1 MGQTMRD
8 KTDMVNAR
16 DHVISC
22 FRNDNLRI
30 FPLATK
36 LEQLATKVD
45 VEELWAHVMRLQ
57 EEETSHVSRGASR
70 GGGYMGGD
78 WARVHDDILLTK
90 IPMHPSSDL
99 DQELAEALDVGDQYR
114 GYCRE
119 PITLMTV
126 GKREKVRTMLQMWKE
141 MQGRE
146 VSVAKM
152 MEALERVGP
161 MT

>member
-1 MGQTMRD
+1 MFVAQELATLLNREVGVNFMRANDERNFKFNLLSFKTIFSDWFQTMRD

-90 IPMHPSSDL
+90 IPMHPSSG
-99 DQELAEALDVGDQYR
+99 E
-114 GYCRE
+114 
-119 PITLMTV
+119 TV
-126 GKREKVRTMLQMWKE
+126 
-141 MQGRE
+141 
-146 VSVAKM
+146 S
-152 MEALERVGP
+152 P
-161 MT
+161 